1 LGEFILPYKDVQQSE
16 DPSKMLL
23 AFLHSTYTNA
33 AELAN
38 WNRKV
43 LEKQV
48 VN

>member
-1 LGEFILPYKDVQQSE
+1 MSCKDVQQSN

-23 AFLHSTYTNA
+23 AFLHITYTKA

>member
-16 DPSKMLL
+16 NPSKMLI
-23 AFLHSTYTNA
+23 AFLHSTYSNA

-38 WNRKV
+38 WNRKA